1 MGYTTKNQVNMSE
14 PKETT
19 PLDAMVAG
27 LNKLYD
33 AMENPPQ
40 NGRTCDCEDAPCCG
54 CYSTPEKENK
64 WIH

>member
-1 MGYTTKNQVNMSE
+1 MSSWNTQRKQCGTTQQPADNMSE
-14 PKETT
+14 PKET

-27 LNKLYD
+27 LNMLYD

-40 NGRTCDCEDAPCCG
+40 PADEEEETE
-54 CYSTPEKENK
+54 TKENK

>member
-1 MGYTTKNQVNMSE
+1 MGYTTKNEITMSE

-27 LNKLYD
+27 LKMLYD
-33 AMENPPQ
+33 AMENPP
-40 NGRTCDCEDAPCCG
+40 APP
-54 CYSTPEKENK
+54 TDEEEETETKENR

>member
-1 MGYTTKNQVNMSE
+1 MGYTTKNEITMSE

-27 LNKLYD
+27 LKMLYD
-33 AMENPPQ
+33 AMENPPAPPA
-40 NGRTCDCEDAPCCG
+40 DEDEE
-54 CYSTPEKENK
+54 TETKENR

>member
-1 MGYTTKNQVNMSE
+1 MNE

-19 PLDAMVAG
+19 PIDAMVAG
-27 LNKLYD
+27 LNLLYD

-40 NGRTCDCEDAPCCG
+40 ADEDEE
-54 CYSTPEKENK
+54 TETKENR

>member
-1 MGYTTKNQVNMSE
+1 MGYTTKIKITMSE

-27 LNKLYD
+27 LKMLYD
-33 AMENPPQ
+33 AMENPPAPPA
-40 NGRTCDCEDAPCCG
+40 DEDEE
-54 CYSTPEKENK
+54 TETKENR

>member
-1 MGYTTKNQVNMSE
+1 MGYTTKNEITMSE

-19 PLDAMVAG
+19 QLDAMVAG
-27 LNKLYD
+27 LKMLYD

-40 NGRTCDCEDAPCCG
+40 PTDEEEE
-54 CYSTPEKENK
+54 TETKENR

>member
-1 MGYTTKNQVNMSE
+1 MGYTTKNEITMSE

-27 LNKLYD
+27 LKMLYD
-33 AMENPPQ
+33 AMENPP
-40 NGRTCDCEDAPCCG
+40 APPADEEEE
-54 CYSTPEKENK
+54 TETKENR

>member
-1 MGYTTKNQVNMSE
+1 MNE

-27 LNKLYD
+27 LNLLYD
-33 AMENPPQ
+33 AMESPP
-40 NGRTCDCEDAPCCG
+40 APPADEEEE
-54 CYSTPEKENK
+54 TETKENK

>member
-1 MGYTTKNQVNMSE
+1 MSE

-27 LNKLYD
+27 LNMLYD
-33 AMENPPQ
+33 AMENPPAPPA
-40 NGRTCDCEDAPCCG
+40 DEDEE
-54 CYSTPEKENK
+54 TETKENR

>member
-1 MGYTTKNQVNMSE
+1 MGYTTKNEITMSE

-27 LNKLYD
+27 LKMLYD
-33 AMENPPQ
+33 AMENPP
-40 NGRTCDCEDAPCCG
+40 TDEEEE
-54 CYSTPEKENK
+54 TETKENR

>member
-1 MGYTTKNQVNMSE
+1 MGYTTKNEITMSE

-27 LNKLYD
+27 LKMLYD
-33 AMENPPQ
+33 AMESPP
-40 NGRTCDCEDAPCCG
+40 APPADEEEE
-54 CYSTPEKENK
+54 TETKENQ

>member
-1 MGYTTKNQVNMSE
+1 MGYTTKNEITMSE

-27 LNKLYD
+27 LKMLYE
-33 AMENPPQ
+33 AMENPPAPPA
-40 NGRTCDCEDAPCCG
+40 DEDEE
-54 CYSTPEKENK
+54 TETKENR

>member
-1 MGYTTKNQVNMSE
+1 MNE

-27 LNKLYD
+27 LNLLYD
-33 AMENPPQ
+33 AMENPPPLP
-40 NGRTCDCEDAPCCG
+40 GAPADEEEE
-54 CYSTPEKENK
+54 TETKENK

>member
-1 MGYTTKNQVNMSE
+1 MGYTTKNQINMSE

-27 LNKLYD
+27 LNMLYD
-33 AMENPPQ
+33 AMENPPAPPA
-40 NGRTCDCEDAPCCG
+40 DEDEE
-54 CYSTPEKENK
+54 TETKENR